1 MKKSVAVSSA
11 ITAGQKI
18 SIALTIH
25 SVDGSL
31 WDFYRVKISIALAIH
46 SLDPIRS
53 LDHSLSA
60 RLIPAY
66 GFGLVRLS
74 VQSNRC
80 TLYKVELTLH
90 DIIRSL
96 QCTPISVNQRR
107 DVVTTV
113 EPTSSPLK

>member
-1 MKKSVAVSSA
+1 MRILDNTYTISIYQQCINNVNQVCPKRGK
-11 ITAGQKI
+11 KI

-66 GFGLVRLS
+66 MVWCERK
-74 VQSNRC
+74 Q
-80 TLYKVELTLH
+80 LT
-90 DIIRSL
+90 
-96 QCTPISVNQRR
+96 
-107 DVVTTV
+107 
-113 EPTSSPLK
+113 